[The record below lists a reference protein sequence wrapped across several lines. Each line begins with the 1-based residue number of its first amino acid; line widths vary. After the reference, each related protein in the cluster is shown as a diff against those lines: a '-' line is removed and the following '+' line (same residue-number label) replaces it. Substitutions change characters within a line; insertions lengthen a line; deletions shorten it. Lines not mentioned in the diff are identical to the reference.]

1 MPQLN
6 PTWFVSQFFWLCVCF
21 FFMLFLMSKV
31 FIPKIKDVMEQ
42 RQRKID
48 DYLVKANQL
57 KEQAEESLKKYQN
70 ALAQATADAN
80 NALEISRKEMNA
92 YIAKKQ
98 EEMAKKLNA
107 RLLEGEAQIKETRE
121 KALNEVK
128 NVSKEWALDIVAKL
142 ELTKIDAEDIKKGI
156 EKVVND

>member
-6 PTWFVSQFFWLCVCF
+6 PTWFISQFFWLCICF

-31 FIPKIKDVMEQ
+31 FIPKIKDIMEQ

-48 DYLVKANQL
+48 DYLVKANQI
-57 KEQAEESLKKYQN
+57 KEQAEESLKKYQE

-80 NALEISRKEMNA
+80 NALDISRKEMNA

-98 EEMAKKLNA
+98 DEMAKKLNA

-121 KALNEVK
+121 KALKEVK

-142 ELTKIDAEDIKKGI
+142 ELTKIDAEDIKKGV